1 MSFPSQ
7 FVNKIQKIVLHQGAS
22 NVVVFIFDVCRLLQ
36 PLSSPNYA
44 LLQLP
49 VIVSSLFYPF

>member
-7 FVNKIQKIVLHQGAS
+7 FVNKIQKIVHHQGTS
-22 NVVVFIFDVCRLLQ
+22 NVVVFIFDVCCLLQ
-36 PLSSPNYA
+36 LVSSPNYA

-49 VIVSSLFYPF
+49 VIVLSLFYPL